1 MTEKD
6 ADDLIEKGDEL
17 YDSRNFEEAIK
28 CYAEAARLEPDN
40 AVAFYN
46 WGTALSDLAQIKQDE
61 SLFRESCEKYTKA
74 AQMQADSADIF
85 NDWGIALSCLAQ
97 IKHDESLCRESFEK
111 YAKAAQIQPDND
123 SVFYNWGNA
132 LANLAQIKQDES
144 LYRESCEKYAKAAQ
158 IQPYNA
164 FAFCNWGTALFDLA
178 KIKQDESLFRESFE
192 KYVKAAQIPP
202 DNAFV
207 FYNWG
212 NALSYL
218 AIIKQ
223 DELLFR
229 ESCEKYAKAARLYPD
244 KASVFYN
251 WGNALFDLAK
261 IKQDEL
267 LFRESCEKYA
277 KVAQIQPDNA
287 SAFYNWGTAL
297 YNLAKIKQ
305 DESLFRESF
314 EKYAKAAQ
322 IQPDNVFVFCNW
334 GTALYNL
341 AKIKQDESLFREA
354 AECFKNSKLDILDIL
369 VSFDD
374 KTDIE
379 HIVQTDIL
387 YPLLGSDTDD
397 AQFFR
402 ETTKGI
408 EDKVELD
415 KYKKAYILS
424 IFIISQLHVNNENEE
439 FVAHYREK
447 TISQKLLFEESE
459 DSKFRLNAINYSND
473 PTEGKILFDYL
484 FKEEKR
490 SANELLNREYG
501 AFAGCFIFNY
511 DSLNQ
516 FRLYG
521 KENGKEGTGLSLV
534 FRNSFFSKKAK
545 MAMKQSNIEDGKTDR
560 EEEKHALFRCIYIDP
575 ETQRVETVG
584 YKEAYLF
591 YREKNED
598 ETDKDIGEKTKSYR
612 KYIIDIIKN
621 VRKEMRNLKE
631 LVQNLEPA
639 IVGQLLINLRYL
651 TKHIAFKEE
660 QECRIVK
667 IYHLNDEKIKT
678 SDNFKQMYVEYKPRV
693 SSYIEKIVFGPKATG
708 MELFQDILT
717 HKRLTIRYGK
727 SKNPLA

>member
-1 MTEKD
+1 
-6 ADDLIEKGDEL
+6 L
-17 YDSRNFEEAIK
+17 DS
-28 CYAEAARLEPDN
+28 DN
-40 AVAFYN
+40 
-46 WGTALSDLAQIKQDE
+46 
-61 SLFRESCEKYTKA
+61 
-74 AQMQADSADIF
+74 
-85 NDWGIALSCLAQ
+85 
-97 IKHDESLCRESFEK
+97 
-111 YAKAAQIQPDND
+111 
-123 SVFYNWGNA
+123 
-132 LANLAQIKQDES
+132 
-144 LYRESCEKYAKAAQ
+144 
-158 IQPYNA
+158 
-164 FAFCNWGTALFDLA
+164 
-178 KIKQDESLFRESFE
+178 
-192 KYVKAAQIPP
+192 
-202 DNAFV
+202 
-207 FYNWG
+207 
-212 NALSYL
+212 
-218 AIIKQ
+218 
-223 DELLFR
+223 
-229 ESCEKYAKAARLYPD
+229 
-244 KASVFYN
+244 
-251 WGNALFDLAK
+251 
-261 IKQDEL
+261 
-267 LFRESCEKYA
+267 
-277 KVAQIQPDNA
+277 
-287 SAFYNWGTAL
+287 
-297 YNLAKIKQ
+297 
-305 DESLFRESF
+305 
-314 EKYAKAAQ
+314 
-322 IQPDNVFVFCNW
+322 
-334 GTALYNL
+334 
-341 AKIKQDESLFREA
+341 
-354 AECFKNSKLDILDIL
+354 
-369 VSFDD
+369 
-374 KTDIE
+374 
-379 HIVQTDIL
+379 
-387 YPLLGSDTDD
+387 DD
-397 AQFFR
+397 AQFFK
-402 ETTKGI
+402 EATKGI

-459 DSKFRLNAINYSND
+459 DSKFRLNAVNYSND

-490 SANELLNREYG
+490 PANELLNREYG

-521 KENGKEGTGLSLV
+521 KEDGKEGTGLSLV

-631 LVQNLEPA
+631 LVQDLDPV

-667 IYHLNDEKIKT
+667 IYHLNDEKIKIKT
-678 SDNFKQMYVEYKPRV
+678 SDNFKQIFVEYKPRV

-717 HKRLTIRYGK
+717 HKRLNILCVR

>member
-322 IQPDNVFVFCNW
+322 IQPYAFVFYNW